1 MADNGLNCPLFVL
14 DSTFISDFINGRLI
28 NNKMFNEILRRK
40 AEDLPFQVITN
51 MASLQRGIY
60 LSSDKGSIKNLKF
73 IMELAKIYPSK
84 ANYKNSVEVQTELSK
99 FVKLMSEGAL

>member
-14 DSTFISDFINGRLI
+14 DSLFISDFINGRLI

-40 AEDLPFQVITN
+40 ENDLPFQVVTN
-51 MASLQRGIY
+51 MASLQRGIF

-73 IMELAKIYPSK
+73 IMEISKIYPSK
-84 ANYKNSVEVQTELSK
+84 ANYKNHSEVQTELNK
-99 FVKLMSEGAL
+99 FVKLMSDGAL